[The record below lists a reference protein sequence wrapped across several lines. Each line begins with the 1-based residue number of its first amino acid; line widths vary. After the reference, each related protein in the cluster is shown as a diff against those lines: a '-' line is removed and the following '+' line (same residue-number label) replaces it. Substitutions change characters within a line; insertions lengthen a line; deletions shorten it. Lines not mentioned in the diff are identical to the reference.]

1 MLVHCLLF
9 ATDREG
15 DTLDAQML
23 KVWQLTT
30 NVEHRIKPLKQV
42 AAKVKLGD
50 LGTRLGYD
58 ALLLILSPRGSDLQ
72 VLKDDGGEHGR
83 ICLLPPDLLEAD
95 LLRTLTKEDDLLGCP
110 PAVGKGILG
119 GVLVVDGSQKV
130 PRRVS
135 RARRPN
141 KGCSGGG
148 I

>member
-1 MLVHCLLF
+1 MRCLLF

-30 NVEHRIKPLKQV
+30 DVEHRVKPLKQV

-50 LGTRLGYD
+50 LWTRLGYD
-58 ALLLILSPRGSDLQ
+58 ALLLMLSPRGSDLQ
-72 VLKDDGGEHGR
+72 VLKDDDGELGHIG
-83 ICLLPPDLLEAD
+83 LLPSDLLEAD
-95 LLRTLTKEDDLLGCP
+95 LLCTLPEEDDLLGCP

-119 GVLVVDGSQKV
+119 GVLVVDGCQKV

-148 I
+148 L